1 MGKKVIVGVLVLA
14 LVMCFGVMAMA
25 MSFDHEDE
33 DWGRDQREEEWEGHK
48 GHRHWFLLQRS
59 RLLLRTEAGE
69 MRVVRSVGRRMVSRH
84 INVGFLSMKPDSL
97 FIPQYLDSSVVL
109 FVHTGQANVGLVHRH
124 ELGERQLKAGDLYR
138 IPAGST
144 FYLQNVGEGQR
155 LELILSI
162 DTSDSLRMGT
172 LENFF
177 IGGGNYPKSVLA
189 GFDSEILRSAFNV
202 SSSELRQVLTRQQEG
217 PIISLNNSQS
227 PSNLW
232 TKFLSMKEQDRL
244 QELKKMVDFPQE
256 QEQTQTWSWR
266 KLLNSMFGT
275 IENEKR
281 KQNHHEH
288 SQEAYNLYERRPDFK
303 NNYGSSLAVDESDYS
318 PLQNSGI
325 GVYLVNL
332 NAGSMLAP
340 HVNPTATE
348 YGVVLRGSGSLQIVF
363 PNGTLAMKAKLKPGR
378 VFWVPRYFPFVQV
391 ASNNEKLEIF
401 GFTTSAQPN
410 RPQFL
415 AGSSSVLE
423 ALRGPEL
430 AAAFGVSE
438 ERLNRFVN
446 AQREAVIL
454 PYNADRHHETH
465 GIPMADW

>member
-1 MGKKVIVGVLVLA
+1 MGKRVMVSVLVLA
-14 LVMCFGVMAMA
+14 IVMCFGVMAMA

-33 DWGRDQREEEWEGHK
+33 DWRRDHREEEWEGHRR
-48 GHRHWFLLQRS
+48 HRHWFLLERS

-69 MRVVRSVGRRMVSRH
+69 MRVVRSVGQRMVDRH
-84 INVGFLSMKPDSL
+84 INVGFLSMEPNSL

-109 FVHTGQANVGLVHRH
+109 FVHTGQANVGLVRQH

-177 IGGGNYPKSVLA
+177 IGGGTYPKSVLA
-189 GFDSEILRSAFNV
+189 GFDSQVLTSAFNV
-202 SSSELRQVLTRQQEG
+202 SSSELRHILTRQQEG
-217 PIISLNNSQS
+217 PIVSLNNSQS
-227 PSNLW
+227 SSNLW

-244 QELKKMVDFPQE
+244 QELRKMVDFPQE

-266 KLLNSMFGT
+266 KLLTSMFGT

-288 SQEAYNLYERRPDFK
+288 SQKAYNLYARRPDFK
-303 NNYGSSLAVDESDYS
+303 NNYGSSLSVDESDYS

-340 HVNPTATE
+340 HVNPAATE

-391 ASNNEKLEIF
+391 ASNNEQLQIF
-401 GFTTSAQPN
+401 GFTTSKQPN
-410 RPQFL
+410 HPQFL

-438 ERLNRFVN
+438 GRLNRFVN

-454 PYNADRHHETH
+454 PYNAERHHESH

>member
-1 MGKKVIVGVLVLA
+1 MGKRVMQSLLVLVI
-14 LVMCFGVMAMA
+14 VMCFGVIA
-25 MSFDHEDE
+25 MSMNFDHHQDE
-33 DWGRDQREEEWEGHK
+33 DWDQREEDWDMQHRGH
-48 GHRHWFLLQRS
+48 HHWFLLQRS

-69 MRVVRSVGRRMVSRH
+69 MRVVRSVGRRMVHRH
-84 INVGFLSMKPDSL
+84 INVGFLSMEPNSL
-97 FIPQYLDSSVVL
+97 FIPQYLDSSLVL
-109 FVHTGQANVGLVHRH
+109 FVHTGRANVGLVHHH

-144 FYLQNVGEGQR
+144 FYLQNVEEGHR

-162 DTSDSLRMGT
+162 DTSEGLRMGT

-189 GFDSEILRSAFNV
+189 GFDSGVLTSAFNV
-202 SSSELRQVLTRQQEG
+202 SASELRHVLSGQHQG
-217 PIISLNNSQS
+217 PIVSLNNSQ

-232 TKFLSMKEQDRL
+232 KKFLSMEEQDRL
-244 QELKKMVDFPQE
+244 QELKKMVDFSQE
-256 QEQTQTWSWR
+256 QEQTQPWSWR
-266 KLLNSMFGT
+266 KLLTSIFGT
-275 IENEKR
+275 IENQKR

-288 SQEAYNLYERRPDFK
+288 AQEAYNLYNRKPDFK
-303 NNYGSSLAVDESDYS
+303 NNYGSSLSVDESDYS
-318 PLQNSGI
+318 PLQSSGI

-332 NAGSMLAP
+332 KAGSMLAP

-348 YGVVLRGSGSLQIVF
+348 YGVVLRGSGHLQIVF
-363 PNGTLAMKAKLKPGR
+363 PNGTLAMKANLKPGS
-378 VFWVPRYFPFVQV
+378 VFWVPRYFPFAQV
-391 ASNNEKLEIF
+391 ASNHEQLHIF
-401 GFTTSAQPN
+401 GFTTSSQPN
-410 RPQFL
+410 HPQFL
-415 AGSSSVLE
+415 AGSTSVLE

-438 ERLNRFVN
+438 GRLNRFVN

-454 PYNADRHHETH
+454 PYNAERHPKAD